1 MSCKKENHETD
12 SLGLNPVP
20 NNGKEGTIM
29 LRIKQFAYGEDNF
42 GYLIYGCR
50 QAMAIDGGAASAILS
65 FINDKQ
71 LELRYVTNTHSHPDH
86 LVGNRALLEV
96 AAGAEFLGFETM
108 VRDGF
113 FELENSRIMVMH
125 TPGHSQ
131 DSVCFYFD
139 DILISGDT
147 LFNGK
152 VGRCFTG
159 DHEGFLQSVKKIL
172 ELPGHTRVYAG
183 HDYVMEY
190 IAFSRLLDPDN
201 PHIDEYIRKYDP
213 NHLFYTLEEEINVN
227 PYLRFNDEKI
237 TFILKKRGLAA
248 DTESDRWES
257 LLSLM

>member
-1 MSCKKENHETD
+1 
-12 SLGLNPVP
+12 
-20 NNGKEGTIM
+20 M
-29 LRIKQFAYGEDNF
+29 LRIKQFPYGEDNF
-42 GYLIYGCR
+42 GYLIYGCK
-50 QAMAIDGGAASAILS
+50 QAMAIDGGAVSPILS
-65 FINDKQ
+65 YINDKQ

-96 AAGAEFLGFETM
+96 AGAEFLNYETI
-108 VRDGF
+108 VRDGCIK
-113 FELENSRIMVMH
+113 LEDTRITVMH

-152 VGRCFTG
+152 VGRCLTG

-172 ELPGHTRVYAG
+172 ELPRHTRVYAG

-190 IAFSRLLDPDN
+190 IEFSRQLDPDN
-201 PHIDEYIRKYDP
+201 PHIDGYIKKYDP
-213 NHLFYTLEEEINVN
+213 KHLFYTLEEEINVN

-237 TFILKKRGLAA
+237 KFILKKRGLAA

>member
-1 MSCKKENHETD
+1 MSCKKKITKKN
-12 SLGLNPVP
+12 SQINPVP
-20 NNGKEGTIM
+20 KKTVKREPFM
-29 LRIKQFAYGEDNF
+29 LRIKQFVYGEDNF

-50 QAMAIDGGAASAILS
+50 QAMAVDGGAASAILS

-96 AAGAEFLGFETM
+96 AAETEFLDFKTM
-108 VRDGF
+108 VRDEF
-113 FELENSRIMVMH
+113 IELENSRIMVMH

-190 IAFSRLLDPDN
+190 IEFSRLLDPDN
-201 PHIDEYIRKYDP
+201 PHINEYIRKYDP

-237 TFILKKRGLAA
+237 KFILRKRGLAA